1 MYPPT
6 FRNEQMIPR
15 KNTIL
20 SKCEVVSHVY
30 KVNVSNKLYN
40 KINYFMGNRRIINEH
55 VEKIMASLSSDG
67 GNTLEDNPIL
77 INNKYE
83 IIDGQHR
90 YEACKRLDLPIYVK
104 MVNENF
110 KDNIIFLNTNQR
122 NWNDGDFA
130 NYYASQGLKPY
141 QIYLDYKEKYKFITH
156 GIMIAIF
163 NKWYD
168 RRNDGGSFKNGLLT
182 IKYPEHI
189 EDTIEKLVALRDVA
203 QNPRIEPS
211 TFKKQQF
218 QQALLK
224 LFLSHK
230 FKFNKFRKNLRTSEH
245 DFNVLAKSTD
255 MIDQM
260 DQIYLGKR
268 LNK

>member
-1 MYPPT
+1 
-6 FRNEQMIPR
+6 
-15 KNTIL
+15 
-20 SKCEVVSHVY
+20 
-30 KVNVSNKLYN
+30 
-40 KINYFMGNRRIINEH
+40 
-55 VEKIMASLSSDG
+55 
-67 GNTLEDNPIL
+67 
-77 INNKYE
+77 
-83 IIDGQHR
+83 
-90 YEACKRLDLPIYVK
+90 
-104 MVNENF
+104 
-110 KDNIIFLNTNQR
+110 
-122 NWNDGDFA
+122 
-130 NYYASQGLKPY
+130 
-141 QIYLDYKEKYKFITH
+141 
-156 GIMIAIF
+156 MIAIF

-224 LFLSHK
+224 LFLSHN
-230 FKFNKFRKNLRTSEH
+230 FKFNKFRKNLRTSKH